1 VLPDVP
7 ALPTVEAIGKG
18 QDFKTARVKELI
30 RNSAG
35 KN

>member
-1 VLPDVP
+1 MPDVP
-7 ALPTVEAIGKG
+7 ALPTLDAIGRG

-30 RNSAG
+30 KQNSD